1 MSATSGIVALI
12 DNQIIHAFQNTY
24 KMKNKNN
31 AFKLSTQVKNILQE
45 KGLSKSFNY
54 SDYKYFKTKCKN
66 AWNKAQA
73 IAELF
78 TQENTNS
85 DFNDYVF

>member
-1 MSATSGIVALI
+1 
-12 DNQIIHAFQNTY
+12 
-24 KMKNKNN
+24 MKDKNS
-31 AFKLSTQVKNILQE
+31 AFKLSTQVKNILHE
-45 KGLSKSFNY
+45 KGLSNAFNY
-54 SDYKYFKTKCKN
+54 SDYTYFKTKCKN

-78 TQENTNS
+78 INENTNS

>member
-1 MSATSGIVALI
+1 MNA
-12 DNQIIHAFQNTY
+12 
-24 KMKNKNN
+24 KNN
-31 AFKLSTQVKNILQE
+31 AFKLSTQVKNILHE
-45 KGLSKSFNY
+45 KGLSKVFNY
-54 SDYKYFKTKCKN
+54 TDYEYFKMQCTN

-78 TQENTNS
+78 IQDNQNTNS

>member
-1 MSATSGIVALI
+1 MTISNDKS
-12 DNQIIHAFQNTY
+12 
-24 KMKNKNN
+24 KSN
-31 AFKLSTQVKNILQE
+31 AFKLSTQVKSLLQE
-45 KGLSKSFNY
+45 KGQSSAFNY
-54 SDYKYFKTKCKN
+54 NDYKYFKSVCKN

-78 TQENTNS
+78 TQENNNS

>member
-1 MSATSGIVALI
+1 MNA
-12 DNQIIHAFQNTY
+12 
-24 KMKNKNN
+24 KNN
-31 AFKLSTQVKNILQE
+31 AFKLSSQVKNILHE
-45 KGLSKSFNY
+45 KGLSKVFNY
-54 SDYKYFKTKCKN
+54 NDYEYFKQQCTN

-78 TQENTNS
+78 IQDNQNTHS

>member
-1 MSATSGIVALI
+1 M
-12 DNQIIHAFQNTY
+12 H
-24 KMKNKNN
+24 KNSITESKNN
-31 AFKLSTQVKNILQE
+31 AFKLSTQVKSILHE
-45 KGLSKSFNY
+45 KGLSKVFNY
-54 SDYKYFKTKCKN
+54 TDYEYFKKQCTN

-78 TQENTNS
+78 IQDNQNTNS

>member
-1 MSATSGIVALI
+1 M
-12 DNQIIHAFQNTY
+12 H
-24 KMKNKNN
+24 KNSTESKNN
-31 AFKLSTQVKNILQE
+31 AFKLSTQVKSILHE
-45 KGLSKSFNY
+45 KGLSKVFNY
-54 SDYKYFKTKCKN
+54 SDYEYFKTQCKN

-78 TQENTNS
+78 IQDNQNTNS

>member
-1 MSATSGIVALI
+1 M
-12 DNQIIHAFQNTY
+12 H
-24 KMKNKNN
+24 KNSITESKNN
-31 AFKLSTQVKNILQE
+31 AFKLSTQVKSILHE
-45 KGLSKSFNY
+45 RGLSKVFNY
-54 SDYKYFKTKCKN
+54 TDYEHFKKQCTN

-78 TQENTNS
+78 IQDNQNTNS

>member
-1 MSATSGIVALI
+1 MNA
-12 DNQIIHAFQNTY
+12 
-24 KMKNKNN
+24 KNN
-31 AFKLSTQVKNILQE
+31 TFKLSTQVQNILHE
-45 KGLSKSFNY
+45 KGFSKAFNY
-54 SDYKYFKTKCKN
+54 SDYEYFKTQCKN

-78 TQENTNS
+78 LQDNQNTNS